1 MHLPIFSFSLL
12 LLLGMTF
19 TESPKIFAEPGTKVN
34 SRRDLIIPGESFIWV
49 AGDTAERKFIT
60 SDRLYLGTQKNFS
73 ASIRIGD
80 LDGDTHPDIVV
91 ANGRH
96 WPQQNFV
103 FFNQGRSQFKRV
115 RPLGQDL
122 VASYATELADLDNDG
137 DLDIAVGNDTTPNAI
152 FLNDGHGHFQHHGSF
167 GDPSSIRSLKLV
179 DINQD
184 GSVDI
189 LANARGKQNLIYLNN
204 GAAKFPTSRTFGNTF
219 DSTIDV
225 AVADLN
231 QDGQLDLILANRD
244 NQPNV
249 VLINDGR
256 THFNQRLPFG
266 SGRDETRA
274 VEVADLNGDGKLDWI
289 TGNIGQPNTIYL
301 GNGKGGVSK
310 ILNFGREDG
319 RTYALAIADMDQNDR
334 PDIIVGNVAQPNAV
348 FLNQKDDLELTEVR
362 FGDPANATYNLAIGD
377 LNQDGYPEIAVAN
390 SNSQNLIYLNLPVTR

>member
-19 TESPKIFAEPGTKVN
+19 TGSPKIFAEPGTKVN

-80 LDGDTHPDIVV
+80 LDGDNHPDIVV

-184 GSVDI
+184 GSIDI

-301 GNGKGGVSK
+301 GDGKGGVSK

-319 RTYALAIADMDQNDR
+319 RTYALAIADMNQNDR